1 MSRPKIYDESHFRL
15 STYTNKAGKTY
26 IYGYRNEWNKEKKQ
40 SRVVQRQYVGT
51 FDPETGKAKL
61 GPKFLSA
68 HPEYAGKDLYY
79 ENNELVERDAS
90 ELEETIERQ
99 ESIFSDDLSVGATW
113 ACWETAKQHGIY
125 KDLCD
130 TFGQA
135 DGSNLLRL
143 GIYQY
148 LVGNA
153 MSGFEDW
160 IPDVYVPG
168 AEELNGRRISELLS
182 RVDHNKMKA
191 FFKSRHERRQK
202 IYDEIDAK
210 NIKQGL
216 PAQPRFLAIDS
227 TGISTYSTT
236 IEQAAYGHAKQNPE
250 LKQVNLT
257 LGVDYLSGDV
267 CYAYESEGSINDKAL
282 YPHILKDMQANGFD
296 LTKTTLVT
304 DRGYESLYNI
314 QRLLNL
320 DLQYV
325 AGVPLVEKGIVDQL
339 KKYHASLASI
349 AFYNGKLGVSARTV
363 KEHWHADTDCGS
375 FLKDTDLHLYRFQ
388 ERVGLEQKQLLEK
401 IEDIIVAKNEGKVV
415 DPLDWKQVSKY
426 ISKAKD
432 GKWEKNIDALLEW
445 HKIAG
450 CFAIRSNCIKD
461 PFDALM
467 VYRKRGIVEMA
478 FRQFKVLNS
487 GARLYATESTYVG
500 KLMVHLIAQSLRM
513 IHLITAQKNQK
524 GKLQIPGNSMDKAM
538 AILGRVRACRPAG
551 RKNWITR
558 EIPKKARDV
567 FELLGINLPPLK
579 FTSIPSY

>member
-1 MSRPKIYDESHFRL
+1 MSDRRAFFP
-15 STYTNKAGKTY
+15 
-26 IYGYRNEWNKEKKQ
+26 
-40 SRVVQRQYVGT
+40 
-51 FDPETGKAKL
+51 
-61 GPKFLSA
+61 
-68 HPEYAGKDLYY
+68 
-79 ENNELVERDAS
+79 
-90 ELEETIERQ
+90 
-99 ESIFSDDLSVGATW
+99 DDLSVGATW
-113 ACWETAKQHGIY
+113 VCWETAKQHGIY
-125 KDLCD
+125 SDLCK
-130 TFGQA
+130 TFGKD
-135 DGSNLLRL
+135 DGGNLLRL

-153 MSGFEDW
+153 MSEFEDW

-168 AEELNGRRISELLS
+168 AEQLNGRRISELLS
-182 RVDHNKMKA
+182 RVDHNKMVS
-191 FFKSRHERRQK
+191 FFRSRHERRQK
-202 IYDEIDAK
+202 IYDVLDAK
-210 NIKQGL
+210 NNKQGL
-216 PAQPRFLAIDS
+216 PAQPRLLAIDS

-267 CYAYESEGSINDKAL
+267 CYAYESEGSINDKTL

-314 QRLLNL
+314 QRMLNL

-339 KKYHASLASI
+339 KKYHASLRDI
-349 AFYNGKLGVSARTV
+349 AFLNGTLGVSARTV
-363 KEHWHADTDCGS
+363 KEHWQAETDCGS
-375 FLKDTDLHLYRFQ
+375 LLKETDLHLYSYPDRAAF
-388 ERVGLEQKQLLEK
+388 ESKQLLAK
-401 IEDIIVAKNEGKVV
+401 IEKMIKAKNEGKSV
-415 DPLDWKQVSKY
+415 DPLDWQQVAKY
-426 ISKAKD
+426 INKAKD
-432 GKWEKNIDALLEW
+432 GKWEKNLETLREW
-445 HKIAG
+445 QKIAG

-461 PFDALM
+461 PFEALSI
-467 VYRKRGIVEMA
+467 YRKRGIVEMA

-513 IHLITAQKNQK
+513 IHLITAQNNQRTD
-524 GKLQIPGNSMDKAM
+524 LPIPGNSMDKAM

-551 RKNWITR
+551 RKSWMTG
-558 EIPKKARDV
+558 EIPKKARNV
-567 FELLGINLPPLK
+567 FELLGIKLPPMK

>member
-1 MSRPKIYDESHFRL
+1 MSRPRIYDENHFRL

-40 SRVVQRQYVGT
+40 SRVVKRQYVGT

-79 ENNELVERDAS
+79 ENNELVERNAS
-90 ELEETIERQ
+90 ELEEINERQ
-99 ESIFSDDLSVGATW
+99 ENIFSDDLSVGATW

-125 KDLCD
+125 SDLCD
-130 TFGQA
+130 TFGKA

-153 MSGFEDW
+153 MAGFEDW

-191 FFKSRHERRQK
+191 FFKRRHERRQK

-282 YPHILKDMQANGFD
+282 YPHILKDMQVNGFD

-325 AGVPLVEKGIVDQL
+325 AGVPLIEKGIVDQL
-339 KKYHASLASI
+339 KKYHSSLSSI

-363 KEHWHADTDCGS
+363 KEHWHAETDCGS
-375 FLKDTDLHLYRFQ
+375 FLKDTDLHLYKYQ
-388 ERVGLEQKQLLEK
+388 DRVGLEQKQFVGK
-401 IEDIIVAKNEGKVV
+401 IEDIIAAKNEGKVV

-461 PFDALM
+461 PFEALM

-513 IHLITAQKNQK
+513 IHLITAQRNQK

-538 AILGRVRACRPAG
+538 AILGRVKACRPAG

-567 FELLGINLPPLK
+567 FELLGISLPPLK

>member
-51 FDPETGKAKL
+51 LDPETGKAKL

-90 ELEETIERQ
+90 ELEEIIERQ

-401 IEDIIVAKNEGKVV
+401 IEDILVAKNEGKVV